1 MRVVVLASGSA
12 GNATLFE
19 AGGTRVLVDAGIGP
33 RALAE
38 RLAACGVSGLP
49 DAVVL
54 THEHKDHFGQ
64 CLRLSRK
71 LKIPI
76 HASEA
81 TARMPALH
89 GREGVKVFGMR
100 EPFAIGAL
108 TFSPLPLPHDAAQVA
123 LVVEGAGRRA
133 AICTDLGEVPPG
145 LAAHLAGC
153 HVALIESNHDA
164 EMLRSGPYP
173 GFLKRRIGSARGH
186 LSNAQASEL
195 LRVLP
200 RETHTVVL
208 MHLSRANNRP
218 ELALEVA
225 RDALAG
231 RATRL
236 HVAAPCETLVLD
248 ASAPPPPPRRGEQLG
263 LFGTWPSSWR
273 TPESVPQE
281 DRPTGRGASRCRGPT
296 R

>member
-1 MRVVVLASGSA
+1 MRIVVLASGSA

-33 RALAE
+33 RALVEAL
-38 RLAACGVSGLP
+38 RGAGVEGPP

-54 THEHKDHFGQ
+54 THEHQDHFGQ
-64 CLRLSRK
+64 CLRLARK

-89 GREGVKVFGMR
+89 GREGVRVFGMR

-108 TFSPLPLPHDAAQVA
+108 TFAPAPLPHDAAQVA
-123 LVVEGAGRRA
+123 LVVEGGGRRA
-133 AICTDLGEVPPG
+133 AICTNLGEVPPG
-145 LAAHLAGC
+145 LAAHLARC
-153 HVALIESNHDA
+153 DVALIEANHDA
-164 EMLRSGPYP
+164 EMLRRGPYP
-173 GFLKRRIGSARGH
+173 AFLKRRIGSARGH
-186 LSNAQASEL
+186 LSNEQAGEL
-195 LRVLP
+195 LRALP

-208 MHLSRANNRP
+208 MHLSRTNNRP

-231 RATRL
+231 RAIRL
-236 HVAAPCETLVLD
+236 HVAAPREALVID
-248 ASAPPPPPRRGEQLG
+248 AGAPPPPATPPRRGQQLS
-263 LFGTWPSSWR
+263 LFG
-273 TPESVPQE
+273 
-281 DRPTGRGASRCRGPT
+281 G
-296 R
+296 